1 MIVVG
6 AESHGKSS
14 LLESI
19 VQADVFL
26 RNYTRCTRAPIHFI
40 LRNVQQANE
49 AAITVNNERL
59 QVRPALLH
67 AVLH

>member
-19 VQADVFL
+19 VRADVFPQ
-26 RNYTRCTRAPIHFI
+26 NYVRCTRAPIHFT
-40 LRNVQQANE
+40 LRGVQQASE

-59 QVRPALLH
+59 QV
-67 AVLH
+67 